1 MARSRSNMP
10 NVAFQEPLA
19 YPFVLDGGLDLISS
33 QMAKKPGAIIAGTGV
48 EMVGGKQGYSRP
60 GGYER
65 CCDDTLPSETVV
77 MFFEMST
84 PLGAGGITVGELFT
98 SGSKKCRSLDAI
110 PSPLGFDV
118 IAVAT
123 HSTGWAA
130 GDVLTG
136 TDNVFTIGSI
146 VTDTSGYTTAQL
158 QAYTRQAIEQTRD
171 NIPAVT
177 GSGAIAGGFRL
188 RGKNYVFREG
198 KLLRGDA
205 YAWTEIDMP
214 QVMYF
219 DEGVQEIDVGDV
231 ITDGT
236 ETATVASVTVQSG
249 AWNYTYG
256 AVDQANGYI
265 TTLDASGT
273 FTADADLKLVTDGGI
288 PTLTNGD
295 FSSDTVWTKGTGCT
309 IATGKAAWDGSQS
322 ADSNLTQPF
331 VLDEGLSV
339 TIGYTVSDRSA
350 GTISPL
356 VGTVK
361 GTAVSADGTYS
372 QTITAGAGVTVIGFS
387 ADADF
392 VGKIDDVTVVFSQ
405 LPALLV
411 GDFASDTIWT
421 KGTGWT
427 IGAGVA
433 TCSGAQTTTS
443 DLSQA
448 FTVAD
453 GQSVAV
459 TFTITR
465 SAGSVKLFLGA
476 SESASYDA
484 AGTYTYV
491 ITRTSGD
498 DDDDL
503 IGFRADAD
511 FAGTVDNVSVAVGRL
526 AKVKTAN
533 ADYNL
538 PADGDYKTRVYNFTN
553 VADADSVF
561 GVSGEKD
568 AFEFDGTNY
577 VPILH
582 PDFTDT
588 FPFDINIHQERLQ
601 LIFGGGQFVYS
612 VSGQP
617 RVYDSLLG
625 AGSYSTGSEIVGSK
639 KLHHNAEAIFC
650 TKGIWL
656 LLGTGVYNEDTATRD
671 WQFVEHDSSLGA
683 SLGAIAEKGPS
694 VFVSG
699 VDFRTI
705 VATDTAAEYT
715 SNPVF
720 RQAQPLLL
728 DNKDKIVTALWC
740 REKSQYR
747 LFCNT
752 GLAMFCTFEGGKP
765 KGATSVTYPDVVR
778 KVWSEI
784 EDTVEKM
791 WFVSDDGYLYRM
803 DSGNTYDDD
812 YITGSFRLPFYHY
825 GSPRTLK
832 QFPQM
837 ILELDSPLIL
847 TGDTEVTYTVNHSY
861 GDPGYPRPV
870 SETIDE
876 LDSAGG
882 FYGSNAGYGN
892 FVWDGPIVSEILGY
906 LDGYGPN
913 MSVLVTFKT
922 KYDNPWTFISA
933 IVDYIPLGIA
943 GRER

>member
-1 MARSRSNMP
+1 MP
-10 NVAFQEPLA
+10 NVAFQEPRA

-33 QMAKKPGAIIAGTGV
+33 QMAKKPGRIIAGTGV

-77 MFFEMST
+77 MFLEIKT
-84 PLGAGGITVGELFT
+84 PTGAGEILVDELFT
-98 SGSKKCRSLDAI
+98 SGTKKCRSLDALAT
-110 PSPLGFDV
+110 PQAGDV

-123 HSTGWAA
+123 HSTGWAVD
-130 GDVLTG
+130 DVLAGTG
-136 TDNVFTIGSI
+136 NGFTIAAI
-146 VTDTSGYTTAQL
+146 VTDTSDYTTAQL
-158 QAYTRQAIEQTRD
+158 QAYTRQAIEQTRA
-171 NIPAVT
+171 NIPAIT
-177 GSGAIAGGFRL
+177 GSGAVAGGFRL

-198 KLLRGDA
+198 KLLRGDS

-219 DEGVQEIDVGDV
+219 DEGVEEIEVGDV

-236 ETATVASVTVQSG
+236 ETATVASVTVQAG
-249 AWNYTYG
+249 AWNYTYD
-256 AVDQANGYI
+256 AVDQATGYI
-265 TTLDASGT
+265 TTVDASGD
-273 FTADADLKLVTDGGI
+273 FTADADLKIDG
-288 PTLTNGD
+288 
-295 FSSDTVWTKGTGCT
+295 DTVP
-309 IATGKAAWDGSQS
+309 AV
-322 ADSNLTQPF
+322 LT
-331 VLDEGLSV
+331 
-339 TIGYTVSDRSA
+339 
-350 GTISPL
+350 
-356 VGTVK
+356 
-361 GTAVSADGTYS
+361 
-372 QTITAGAGVTVIGFS
+372 
-387 ADADF
+387 
-392 VGKIDDVTVVFSQ
+392 
-405 LPALLV
+405 
-411 GDFASDTIWT
+411 GDFAADTNWT

-448 FTVAD
+448 YTVAD

-476 SESASYDA
+476 SESTAFDA

-491 ITRTSGD
+491 IARTSGD

-511 FAGTVDNVSVAVGRL
+511 FAGTIDNVSCAVGRL

-533 ADYNL
+533 ADYIL
-538 PADGDYKTRVYNFTN
+538 PTGGDYKTRVYNFTN

-582 PDFTDT
+582 PDFTST
-588 FPFDINIHQERLQ
+588 YPFDINIHQERLQ
-601 LIFGGGQFVYS
+601 LKFGGGQFVYS

-683 SLGAIAEKGPS
+683 SLGSIAERGPS
-694 VFVSG
+694 IFVSG
-699 VDFRTI
+699 VDLRTI

-720 RQAQPLLL
+720 KDAQPLLL
-728 DNKDKIVTALWC
+728 DNKDKIVAALWC

-765 KGATSVTYPDVVR
+765 KGATSVTYPDIVR
-778 KVWSEI
+778 KAWSEI
-784 EDTVEKM
+784 EDGVEKM

-832 QFPQM
+832 QFPQ
-837 ILELDSPLIL
+837 IVLELDSPLIL
-847 TGDTEVTYTVNHSY
+847 TGDTEITYTVNHAY

-870 SETIDE
+870 SETLDE

-882 FYGSNAGYGN
+882 FYGSNAGYGS
-892 FVWDGPIVSEILGY
+892 FVWGGPIVSEILGY

-913 MSVLVTFKT
+913 VSVLVTFKT

-933 IVDYIPLGIA
+933 IVDYIPLGVA